1 MNLLNIDTL
10 LLALEDKQN
19 KSLLDLDLTRVKSKK
34 MNILRQLHLS
44 KQETSGLLIKLDHYM
59 FVDEM
64 PDMKYGS
71 YIRTIHMID
80 PDHIKLSSGGFVCEI
95 KVEDQGIVILCKN
108 GLNRF
113 FQIVMHEHLIFR
125 KLKEQELT
133 LLYALEHIHR

>member
-1 MNLLNIDTL
+1 MNELNIDKL
-10 LLALEDKQN
+10 LLALEDKNN
-19 KSLLDLDLTRVKSKK
+19 KSLLELDLTRVKTQK
-34 MNILRQLHLS
+34 MNILRQLQLS
-44 KQETSGLLIKLDHYM
+44 KKETNGLLTKLDQYI

-71 YIRTIHMID
+71 YIRTIPMID
-80 PDHIKLSSGGFVCEI
+80 SNHIKLSSGGFVCDI
-95 KVEDQGIVILCKN
+95 KVEDKGIVIICKN
-108 GLNRF
+108 NLNRF